1 MIKISPRAICAA
13 RELLNLTQQQLADA
27 SGVTSG
33 TISHLESAATKPQ
46 AATVRRI
53 VRELAKRGIEFTN
66 GTGIG
71 IRLDYKKAAAYKA
84 SLAEQLPVDG
94 VD

>member
-1 MIKISPRAICAA
+1 MINVSPRAICAA
-13 RELLNLTQQQLADA
+13 RELLNLTQQQLAEA
-27 SGVTSG
+27 CEVTNG
-33 TISHLESAATKPQ
+33 TISRLESGASQPQ
-46 AATVRRI
+46 AATIRKI